1 MKKNFSNWWPILV
14 CGIQPKE
21 HVKEYL
27 SWGQRFLNDF
37 QERLKT
43 DMEEIKTRKMLYE
56 NSALYTFDLYNYHTV
71 DEIHEYINQ
80 VKLNLDTVRL
90 THS

>member
-1 MKKNFSNWWPILV
+1 MIHCNWWPISV

-21 HVKEYL
+21 HVQEYL
-27 SWGQRFLNDF
+27 SWGQQFVNNF

-43 DMEEIKTRKMLYE
+43 DMEEIKMRKMLFE
-56 NSALYTFDLYNYHTV
+56 NSALHTFDLYNYHTV
-71 DEIHEYINQ
+71 DEIQEYINQ
-80 VKLNLDTVRL
+80 VKLNFDAVHL